1 MRAWFA
7 FIALSDHVSSGFGRF
22 GMLTVLSL
30 RPLSSQVKRIDLNG
44 YQLLLEG
51 VYVSFCSHGDSISL
65 FGRHV
70 T

>member
-44 YQLLLEG
+44 YGENILIQIDRTKEVRIYKNQL
-51 VYVSFCSHGDSISL
+51 IS
-65 FGRHV
+65 
-70 T
+70 